1 MSANTTAAADVDIAP
16 IDADSSE
23 STTLHQGGET
33 DSAVPVES
41 TEASSMSDT
50 NNDSNSSSSK
60 KRNTNKKKKKRKGKK
75 K

>member
-1 MSANTTAAADVDIAP
+1 MSANTTAAADVNDITP
-16 IDADSSE
+16 IDADSPK

-50 NNDSNSSSSK
+50 NNNSNSQ